1 MFETV
6 VVGADD
12 SAGAAKA
19 LRRALDLVR
28 TSGGTLHVVSA
39 LRPREETPVPAL
51 PEEFR
56 YTHLGAG
63 ATDFMHGQ
71 LRVTAEREHVHVET
85 HPVLADPVDAITR
98 GAAEEEADLIVVGS
112 RDDHGTRRLSGVS
125 RGVMD
130 RASCAVLVV

>member
-6 VVGADD
+6 VVGADE

-39 LRPREETPVPAL
+39 VPSRAEAPPDL

-63 ATDFMHGQ
+63 TIDWLHGR
-71 LRVTAEREHVHVET
+71 LRATAEQEHLHVET

-98 GAAEEEADLIVVGS
+98 VAAEEEADLIIVGS
-112 RDDHGTRRLSGVS
+112 ADHHGTRRLTGVPK
-125 RGVMD
+125 GVMD

>member
-1 MFETV
+1 MFDTV

-39 LRPREETPVPAL
+39 LRPKEEALPDL

-56 YTHLGAG
+56 YTYLGAG
-63 ATDFMHGQ
+63 ATDWLHGR
-71 LRVTAEREHVHVET
+71 LHATAEQEHVHVET

-98 GAAEEEADLIVVGS
+98 VAAEQEADLIIVGS
-112 RDDHGTRRLSGVS
+112 RDHHGTRRLSGVP

>member
-19 LRRALDLVR
+19 LRRGLDLVR

-39 LRPREETPVPAL
+39 VKRNEETPSDL

-56 YTHLGAG
+56 YTYLGAG
-63 ATDFMHGQ
+63 ATDWLHGQ
-71 LRVTAEREHVHVET
+71 VRITAEREHVHVET

-98 GAAEEEADLIVVGS
+98 VADQEEADLIIVGS
-112 RDDHGTRRLSGVS
+112 RDHHGTRQLSGVPK
-125 RGVMD
+125 GVMD

>member
-12 SAGAAKA
+12 SASAAKA

-39 LRPREETPVPAL
+39 VRPKEERPPDL

-56 YTHLGAG
+56 YTFVGAG
-63 ATDFMHGQ
+63 ATDWLHGQ
-71 LRVTAEREHVHVET
+71 LRATAEREHVRIET
-85 HPVLADPVDAITR
+85 HPVLADPVDAITKV
-98 GAAEEEADLIVVGS
+98 AADHKADLIVVGS
-112 RDDHGTRRLSGVS
+112 KDDHGTRHLSS
-125 RGVMD
+125 IPKGVMD
-130 RASCAVLVV
+130 RAGCAVLVV